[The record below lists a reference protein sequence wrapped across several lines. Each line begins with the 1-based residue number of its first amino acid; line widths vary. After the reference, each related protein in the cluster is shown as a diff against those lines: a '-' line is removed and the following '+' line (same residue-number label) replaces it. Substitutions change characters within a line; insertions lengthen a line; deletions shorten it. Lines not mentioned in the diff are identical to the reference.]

1 MDFRRLISR
10 TRLLL
15 LVYVFCALMQTS
27 FGQVVG
33 SDWAEQVG
41 YSRFNMIFSRIS
53 TNTIAY
59 YPSTGD
65 ISIVWTYARG
75 INQFGRTVGYNHYD
89 KRSNRWLWSAGI
101 INPGSISDSCNYQVS
116 PLMPAC
122 NSQQTGNGFYNGR
135 VGWPNLI
142 WDGQREAVVSFAA
155 YPNDPNSLTRI
166 HTLQPRTGAYF
177 AQMAQSRVAVDTVRR
192 DITKEAVF
200 HVTAGADANNYLLT
214 ISEDT
219 LNNPGLLDG
228 GTLNNLI
235 LYHSTNLGTSWTPN
249 FIPFVNIANCIGSVR
264 SCVDMDAKDNM
275 VAIVAECN
283 NTKGDGRGLYLF
295 KSNYKGLP
303 GTWASRLIS
312 LRTKSDVAN
321 LGGKFVTPA
330 DDSQYSVLID
340 NSNKVHVTMHAG
352 SANLDSFSIGI
363 YGNGG
368 LPSASFSKLY
378 YWNEDMQGVN
388 SYRTLTG
395 ILDLDHN
402 GMLDIPDYGQSGA
415 PGSYLHAG
423 LSFSKLS
430 VDQYN
435 NLYITYSACVE
446 GTAPNYNQNTTRDLY
461 VMASYDGGT
470 KWTNPIN
477 IAGRLSILNCR
488 SDDDG
493 STGAGLYEEAF
504 PSVVKRIGAD
514 DKLHM
519 SFYSSDYAGFH
530 PAANLST
537 RNMREYLVSYKAIST
552 SDIEGSFL
560 KANLPTQVCAGA
572 TIPITVSAPT
582 NRVCIYGPLTATSVF
597 RAELDTTGFGAFR
610 NPILLGTF
618 TGNAAGGTITA
629 RFPANMQVNGHIRVV
644 VNNADSNAN
653 PMKYQSTTGE
663 FPINVG
669 MASPS
674 GALTNLSLLVDSR
687 VIPQNGQVCSGCN
700 LRATNDGTPNN
711 DNQTWTISPSTAGTI
726 QPNGDPYFGPARTT
740 IVLNPNY
747 QGPMTISVAANNDCG
762 TGPAASMVVNV
773 VGGTAQYQS
782 TGVMTTNLVGG
793 QWLYAS
799 SIRSPFAP
807 VSPPQLS
814 NTFDLRASG
823 QANGYYR
830 YDDGTCQSNIL
841 YYSPTLGLSTREA
854 STIAFQ
860 IYPNPATDAFRIE
873 AALKDGPAEVV
884 IYNGVGQVVHQ
895 SKLQGGERQPFSQ
908 EINTAR
914 LTRGVYLVR
923 VGSGKAI
930 GVQRLV
936 LR

>member
-1 MDFRRLISR
+1 M
-10 TRLLL
+10 
-15 LVYVFCALMQTS
+15 FCAWAQTS
-27 FGQVVG
+27 FGQVNG
-33 SDWAEQVG
+33 SGWAEQVG
-41 YSRFNMIFSRIS
+41 FSRFNLVFNGIS
-53 TNTIAY
+53 NNTIAY
-59 YPSTGD
+59 YPATGD
-65 ISIVWTYARG
+65 ISIIWTYARG
-75 INQFGRTVGYNHYD
+75 INPSGRTVGYNHFD
-89 KRSNRWLWSAGI
+89 KRSNRWLWSAGTT
-101 INPGSISDSCNYQVS
+101 NHGTTDDSCNYQLS

-122 NSQQTGNGFYNGR
+122 NSIRMGSGFQDGR
-135 VGWPNLI
+135 VGSPNLI
-142 WDGQREAVVSFAA
+142 WDGQREAVVNYAV
-155 YPNDPNSLTRI
+155 YPNDPQNTTRI
-166 HTLQPRTGAYF
+166 HTLQPRFGSYF

-192 DITKEAVF
+192 DLTKEAF
-200 HVTAGADANNYLLT
+200 YHVTASADANNYLLT
-214 ISEDT
+214 VTDDT

-228 GTLNNLI
+228 GILNNLI
-235 LYHSTNLGTSWTPN
+235 LYHSTNLGSTWTTN
-249 FIPFVNIANCIGSVR
+249 TIPFVNVSNGIRYPVSYNLT
-264 SCVDMDAKDNM
+264 MDAKDNM
-275 VAIVAECN
+275 VAIIVQCYTEPAGGIS
-283 NTKGDGRGLYLF
+283 TYLF
-295 KSNYKGLP
+295 KSTYKGQP
-303 GTWASRLIS
+303 GTWTSRLIA
-312 LRTKSDVAN
+312 LKTKSDVAN

-330 DDSQYSVLID
+330 DDSQFSVLID
-340 NSNKVHVTMHAG
+340 NANKVHVTMHAG
-352 SANLDSFSIGI
+352 SINLDSFSIGI

-368 LPSASFSKLY
+368 LPNASFSKLY

-388 SYRTLTG
+388 AYRILAG
-395 ILDLDHN
+395 ILDVDHN
-402 GMLDIPDYGQSGA
+402 GSIDIPDYGQVGD
-415 PGSYLHAG
+415 PGFYRQAG
-423 LSFSKLS
+423 LSFSNLS

-446 GTAPNYNQNTTRDLY
+446 GTQNASNTNVTRDLY
-461 VMASYDGGT
+461 VMSSYNGGIS
-470 KWTNPIN
+470 WTNPIN
-477 IAGRLSILNCR
+477 VAGRLSIDNCFT
-488 SDDDG
+488 SDDG
-493 STGAGLYEEAF
+493 SSGWSCHEEAF

-514 DKLHM
+514 DKLHIA
-519 SFYSSDYAGFH
+519 FYSSHYVGFGSRYS
-530 PAANLST
+530 PIFGGYY
-537 RNMREYLVSYKAIST
+537 MISYKAIST
-552 SDIEGSFL
+552 HDIEGSFL

-687 VIPQNGQVCSGCN
+687 IIPQNGQVCSGCN

-747 QGPMTISVAANNDCG
+747 QGPMTISVTANNDCG

-799 SIRSPFAP
+799 SIRSPFVP
-807 VSPPQLS
+807 LSPPQLS

-841 YYSPTLGLSTREA
+841 YYSPTLGLSTTEA

-895 SKLQGGERQPFSQ
+895 GKLQGGEGQSVSQ

>member
-15 LVYVFCALMQTS
+15 VCMLCVIAQTS
-27 FGQVVG
+27 FGQYVVG
-33 SDWAEQVG
+33 SDWADQVG
-41 YSRFNMIFSRIS
+41 YSRFNMIFSGTS

-59 YPSTGD
+59 YPATGD
-65 ISIVWTYARG
+65 ISIIWTYARG
-75 INQFGRTVGYNHYD
+75 INQFGRTVGYNHFD
-89 KRSNRWLWSAGI
+89 KRSNRWLWSGGI
-101 INPGSISDSCNYQVS
+101 TNPGSIGDSCNYQVS

-122 NSQQTGNGFYNGR
+122 NSQQTGSGFQNGR

-142 WDGQREAVVSFAA
+142 WDGQREAIVNYAA
-155 YPNDPNSLTRI
+155 YPNDPNGFTRI
-166 HTLQPRTGAYF
+166 HTMKPRSGSYL
-177 AQMAQSRVAVDTVRR
+177 AQMTQSRVAVDTVRR
-192 DITKEAVF
+192 DITKEALF
-200 HVTAGADANNYLLT
+200 HTTASADANNYLLT
-214 ISEDT
+214 ISHDT
-219 LNNPGLLDG
+219 LNNPGLLAG

-235 LYHSTNLGTSWTPN
+235 LYHSTNLGTTWTPN
-249 FIPFVNIANCIGSVR
+249 TIPFVNVANGISNVWGYVAI
-264 SCVDMDAKDNM
+264 DAKDNM

-283 NTKGDGRGLYLF
+283 NAKGDDRRTYLF
-295 KSNYKGLP
+295 KSSYKGLP
-303 GTWASRLIS
+303 GTWSSRLIAQ
-312 LRTKSDVAN
+312 RTKSDVAN

-330 DDSQYSVLID
+330 GDGLYSVLID
-340 NSNKVHVTMHAG
+340 NANKVHISMHAG
-352 SANLDSFSIGI
+352 SINLDSFSVGI

-368 LPSASFSKLY
+368 LPNASFSKLY

-388 SYRTLTG
+388 GYRTLTG
-395 ILDLDHN
+395 ILDLNHD
-402 GMLDIPDYGQSGA
+402 GMIDTPDYGQAGA
-415 PGSYLHAG
+415 PGTYFHAG
-423 LSFSKLS
+423 LSFSNMS

-435 NLYITYSACVE
+435 NLYITYSGCVE
-446 GTAPNYNQNTTRDLY
+446 GTQNTSNSEVTRDLY
-461 VMASYDGGT
+461 VMASYDGGVR
-470 KWTNPIN
+470 WTNPIN
-477 IAGRLSILNCR
+477 IAGRLSIRNCR

-493 STGAGLYEEAF
+493 STGAGIYEEAF

-514 DKLHM
+514 DKLHIA
-519 SFYSSDYAGFH
+519 FYSSHYAGFH

-552 SDIEGSFL
+552 HDIEGSFL

-597 RAELDTTGFGAFR
+597 RAELDTTGFGVFR
-610 NPILLGTF
+610 NPILLGTYV
-618 TGNAAGGTITA
+618 GNAAGGMINA

-644 VNNADSNAN
+644 VNNADSNAI

-669 MASPS
+669 NASPS
-674 GALTNLSLLVDSR
+674 GSLTNLSILVDSR
-687 VIPQNGQVCSGCN
+687 AIPQNGQVCIGGT
-700 LRATNDGTPNN
+700 LLATNDGTPNN

-726 QPNGDPYFGPARTT
+726 QSNGDPYFGPARTT
-740 IVLNPNY
+740 IALNPNY
-747 QGPMTISVAANNDCG
+747 QGPMTISVAANNACG

-782 TGVMTTNLVGG
+782 TGVLTTNLVGG

-807 VSPPQLS
+807 LSPPQLS
-814 NTFDLRASG
+814 STFDLRASG

-841 YYSPTLGLSTREA
+841 YYSTTVGLSTEA
-854 STIAFQ
+854 ASIAFQ
-860 IYPNPATDAFRIE
+860 VYPNPATDAFRIE
-873 AALKDGPAEVV
+873 AALQDGPAEVV
-884 IYNGVGQVVHQ
+884 IYNGVGQVVHHG
-895 SKLQGGERQPFSQ
+895 KLLGGEGQTATQ
-908 EINTAR
+908 EINTAG
-914 LTRGVYLVR
+914 LSRGVYLVR
-923 VGSGKAI
+923 VVSGNAI